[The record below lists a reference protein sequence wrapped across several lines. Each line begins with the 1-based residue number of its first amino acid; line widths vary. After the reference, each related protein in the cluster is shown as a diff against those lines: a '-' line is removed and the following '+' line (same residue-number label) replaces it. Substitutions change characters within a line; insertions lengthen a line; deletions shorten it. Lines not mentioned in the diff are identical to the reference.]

1 MDFRNHS
8 SALLILATVTA
19 CAMAPAH
26 ADVLPPSAA
35 VVGAIT
41 ERLPA
46 GDFLGYRPAS
56 VVTDWPMDPPLRV
69 PTAGPTLLASWRG
82 APAGWNPPGLS
93 AAGGGGRPDTDG
105 DGRGASCERGNASF
119 CPDRHEPPEPPTP
132 IDPDRPQPG
141 VPGPLPVLGLGA
153 AWGWARRL
161 RRSVTR

>member
-1 MDFRNHS
+1 VTFRNHITT
-8 SALLILATVTA
+8 LLSLATLTG

-26 ADVLPPSAA
+26 ADAWHPDAA

-41 ERLPA
+41 EQLPP
-46 GDFLGYRPAS
+46 GDLLGYRPAPS
-56 VVTDWPMDPPLRV
+56 VVADWPMDPPMPV

-119 CPDRHEPPEPPTP
+119 CPRPPDPPTP
-132 IDPDRPQPG
+132 PRPEPA
-141 VPGPLPVLGLGA
+141 VPGPVGLLGVGA
-153 AWGWARRL
+153 MFTTARKL
-161 RRSVTR
+161 RQRIR

>member
-1 MDFRNHS
+1 VTFRNHIT
-8 SALLILATVTA
+8 ALLALATLSG

-26 ADVLPPSAA
+26 ADAWHPDAA

-41 ERLPA
+41 ERLPP
-46 GDFLGYRPAS
+46 GDNLGYLPAS
-56 VVTDWPMDPPLRV
+56 IVTDWPMDPPMPV

-119 CPDRHEPPEPPTP
+119 CPRPPDPPTP
-132 IDPDRPQPG
+132 PRPEPA
-141 VPGPLPVLGLGA
+141 VPGPVGLLGVGA
-153 AWGWARRL
+153 MFTTARKL
-161 RRSVTR
+161 RQRIR